1 MTVRRYSSTSQE
13 TNLTSALSAIAT
25 TMVVNSASALLSSI
39 TPAAGETFTVVIDP
53 DTALEEIVDVI
64 SPSAPGSNTLITTLK
79 EHLLVTQ
86 QLPLLNF
93 VELSQMRQELV
104 H

>member
-13 TNLTSALSAIAT
+13 TNLASALNSSSG

-53 DTALEEIVDVI
+53 DTALE
-64 SPSAPGSNTLITTLK
+64 
-79 EHLLVTQ
+79 
-86 QLPLLNF
+86 
-93 VELSQMRQELV
+93 
-104 H
+104 